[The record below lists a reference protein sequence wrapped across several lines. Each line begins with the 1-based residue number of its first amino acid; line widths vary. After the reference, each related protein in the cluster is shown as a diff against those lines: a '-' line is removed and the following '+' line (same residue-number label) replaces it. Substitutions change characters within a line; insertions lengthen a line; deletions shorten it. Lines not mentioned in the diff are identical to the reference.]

1 MQLCSFSRLVV
12 GITLSLLCS
21 HRAKSRNQCCAAN
34 ISEINI
40 PTSLDLVRQV
50 ALGLRNSVVDDTH
63 LSSRWGDLLESLANR
78 LESGLAQPAMPKASG
93 MKFPSETSRATDEI
107 QPSTINHTSQ
117 DPQANAAL
125 AYNDL
130 PDVNPSGDAKR
141 DTQFDAWS
149 MWWDDQFTQVN
160 LNYMPWF
167 PTLGLVGG
175 SDHQFSSDAADCVF
189 ES

>member
-1 MQLCSFSRLVV
+1 VA
-12 GITLSLLCS
+12 GITSSIFCF
-21 HRAKSRNQCCAAN
+21 HRTKSRNQCCAAD
-34 ISEINI
+34 ISEIDI
-40 PTSLDLVRQV
+40 PTSLNLVRQV

-63 LSSRWGDLLESLANR
+63 LSSRWGDLLESLADR
-78 LESGLAQPAMPKASG
+78 LESSLTQPATPKASG
-93 MKFPSETSRATDEI
+93 MTFPFEASRATHEI

-141 DTQFDAWS
+141 ETQFDAWS

-175 SDHQFSSDAADCVF
+175 SDHQFSSDAPDGVF